1 MEKKEGMAKMPI
13 SKLFPDLSPSR
24 RAAAGGFTLVE
35 MLVVLAIMSLAA
47 VLFASGTGSGS
58 VDQRT
63 EILKLERAIAETRT
77 QALQSSTVQAV
88 DLQSFSAVLEPAL
101 GEDTRRLIFHADGS
115 ANGGVISADG
125 KVIFTVRWIDGK
137 IEK

>member
-1 MEKKEGMAKMPI
+1 
-13 SKLFPDLSPSR
+13 
-24 RAAAGGFTLVE
+24 

-47 VLFASGTGSGS
+47 VLFASGTGENS

-63 EILKLERAIAETRT
+63 EILKLERAITETRA
-77 QALQSSTVQAV
+77 QALQSSTVQAI
-88 DLQSFSAVLEPAL
+88 DLQSFGARLEPAL
-101 GEDTRRLIFHADGS
+101 GEDTRQLIFHADGS

-125 KVIFTVRWIDGK
+125 QAIFTVRWIDGK